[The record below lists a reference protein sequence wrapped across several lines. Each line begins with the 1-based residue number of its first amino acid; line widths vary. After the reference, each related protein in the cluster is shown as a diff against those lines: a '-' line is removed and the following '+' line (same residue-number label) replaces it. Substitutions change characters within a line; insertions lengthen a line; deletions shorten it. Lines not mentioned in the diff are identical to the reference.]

1 MKCPVN
7 FTLELQNK
15 AREPGCCHVW
25 PDGSSVAFCLK
36 FYWFWLSRKKFG
48 HLKQVKWDVCMFTV
62 VLLIRYVFYNV
73 TNFQQLWTNKVE
85 VFVWFKENFY
95 LILLFYFI
103 SSHIFKHV
111 KEEIKI
117 ICVAWRYVIHFN
129 LISKIIWFGLNS
141 LFYPRLQGLAS

>member
-1 MKCPVN
+1 MYLNFLGGFSQMKCPVN

-25 PDGSSVAFCLK
+25 PDGSSVTFCLK

-85 VFVWFKENFY
+85 VF
-95 LILLFYFI
+95 
-103 SSHIFKHV
+103 
-111 KEEIKI
+111 
-117 ICVAWRYVIHFN
+117 CVAVAVPFIHSF
-129 LISKIIWFGLNS
+129 FA
-141 LFYPRLQGLAS
+141 RLQIFGNTWEYLFGVWCLVSTVYWHYST

>member
-1 MKCPVN
+1 MEGSNLYLNFLGGFSQMKCPVN

-85 VFVWFKENFY
+85 VFVLLLLFRSFIHFCMAPNIWEY
-95 LILLFYFI
+95 LGILVWCLLSIDTIQPNILL
-103 SSHIFKHV
+103 
-111 KEEIKI
+111 
-117 ICVAWRYVIHFN
+117 
-129 LISKIIWFGLNS
+129 
-141 LFYPRLQGLAS
+141 